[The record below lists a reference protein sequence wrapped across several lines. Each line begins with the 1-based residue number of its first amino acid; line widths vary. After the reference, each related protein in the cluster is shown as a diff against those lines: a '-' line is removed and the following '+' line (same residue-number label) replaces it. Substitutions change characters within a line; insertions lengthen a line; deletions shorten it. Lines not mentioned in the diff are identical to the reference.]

1 MQNGA
6 VPVVKY
12 SLEIMRSAQKE
23 LDSLDDPLF
32 ARIDRKILALA
43 DDPRPVGSKKLKG
56 FTDSWRIRVGD
67 WRVVYVLDDAAKL
80 VTVTRVA
87 HRREVYDR

>member
-1 MQNGA
+1 MA

-12 SLEIMRSAQKE
+12 LLEITASAQKE

-56 FTDSWRIRVGD
+56 YKDFWRIRMGD
-67 WRVVYVLDDAAKL
+67 WRVVYIVDDAAKL
-80 VTVTRVA
+80 VSITRVA
-87 HRREVYDR
+87 HRREAYVR

>member
-1 MQNGA
+1 MA

-12 SLEIMRSAQKE
+12 SLEITTSAQKE
-23 LDSLDDPLF
+23 LDSIDDPLF
-32 ARIDRKILALA
+32 ERIDRKILAIA
-43 DDPRPVGSKKLKG
+43 DDPRPLGSKKLKG
-56 FTDSWRIRVGD
+56 FRDSRRIRVGD

>member
-1 MQNGA
+1 MA

-12 SLEIMRSAQKE
+12 SLEITASAQKE
-23 LDSLDDPLF
+23 LDSIDDPLF
-32 ARIDRKILALA
+32 ERIDRKILALA

-67 WRVVYVLDDAAKL
+67 WREVYVLDDAAKL

>member
-1 MQNGA
+1 MA

-12 SLEIMRSAQKE
+12 SLEITTSAQNE
-23 LDSLDDPLF
+23 LDSIDDPLF
-32 ARIDRKILALA
+32 ERIDRKILALA

>member
-1 MQNGA
+1 MA

-12 SLEIMRSAQKE
+12 SLEITTSAQKE
-23 LDSLDDPLF
+23 LDSIDDPLF
-32 ARIDRKILALA
+32 ERIDRKILALA

-56 FTDSWRIRVGD
+56 FRDSWRIRVGD
-67 WRVVYVLDDAAKL
+67 WRVVYVVDDAAKL

>member
-1 MQNGA
+1 MA

-12 SLEIMRSAQKE
+12 SLEITTSAQKE

-56 FTDSWRIRVGD
+56 YKDLWRISSVIVRAPENG
-67 WRVVYVLDDAAKL
+67 WLAP
-80 VTVTRVA
+80 
-87 HRREVYDR
+87 RRSRFA